1 MKNHHVYHALQ
12 YSILI
17 VIFLVTIPLLIIFTD
32 WLIRLV
38 IIFGLS
44 LVYLLVGVLHHKEEK
59 NLSKAI
65 VLEYSAISVL
75 IFVVL
80 FSISR

>member
-17 VIFLVTIPLLIIFTD
+17 VIFLVTIPLLIVFTD
-32 WLIRLV
+32 QLV
-38 IIFGLS
+38 RMAIILGLS
-44 LVYLLVGVLHHKEEK
+44 LIYFLSGVLHHKEEG
-59 NLSKAI
+59 NLNKAI
-65 VLEYSAISVL
+65 ISEYFAISML

-80 FSISR
+80 FSLFR